1 MNTRDRIFDLLDASG
16 MAQQDFAQMIGVSK
30 HIVSKWRTTDLESY
44 KKHIPQIAE
53 VLNTTTEYLLT
64 GNGPKVKTPVAVSEM
79 DTITPEEQRLLMA
92 YRIADARA
100 KEMVR
105 LALEPFGL
113 SESSDAAM

>member
-1 MNTRDRIFDLLDASG
+1 MDIVDRIFELVDA
-16 MAQQDFAQMIGVSK
+16 QYKEQRDFAVAINVDPS
-30 HIVSKWRTTDLESY
+30 HISRWRNRKTSSY
-44 KKHIPQIAE
+44 QRRLPQIAAA
-53 VLNTTTEYLLT
+53 LNTTTEYLLT

>member
-53 VLNTTTEYLLT
+53 ALNTTTEYLLT

-79 DTITPEEQRLLMA
+79 DTISPEDQRLLSA
-92 YRIADARA
+92 YQQAGPELQAA
-100 KEMVR
+100 VR
-105 LALEPFGL
+105 RVLGLE
-113 SESSDAAM
+113 